1 MIRLGNF
8 LSGSIGDT
16 NAIMERDKNDVMAV
30 YRFLDGSG
38 WTGRIPLLSDKK
50 LSTSKKPWQL

>member
-8 LSGSIGDT
+8 LSGSIDDT
-16 NAIMERDKNDVMAV
+16 NVAMESNKNDVMAV

-38 WTGRIPLLSDKK
+38 WTWRIPLLSDIK
-50 LSTSKKPWQL
+50 LSTSEQLWQL